1 MSETSTPD
9 RLDEAKLIT
18 FGCRLNAWESEV
30 MRDHAR
36 AAGLSDTVILN
47 SCAVTAE
54 AERQLR
60 QTIRRTRREHP
71 EAEIVVTGCAAQID
85 PQRYAAMPEVDL
97 VLGNVE
103 KLQAESWQRL
113 SGGAGSEARVQVADI
128 MTARETAGHLIEGFA
143 EKTRAFVQVQQGCDH
158 RCTFCIIPFGRGP
171 SRSVPIGEIVRQVQ
185 TLVASGLREVVLT
198 GVDITSYGA
207 DLPGRPTLGQMMR
220 RLLANVP
227 ELPRLRLSSV
237 DPVEIDEDVFRLLE
251 SEPRFMPHLHLSL
264 QAADDLLLT
273 RMKRRHLRADAL
285 ACIERARA
293 ARPDTVFG
301 ADIIAGFPT
310 ETEAMF
316 RNTLDFVAEAGL
328 TFLHVFPYSE
338 RPGTPAARM
347 PAVPKPERKARAQR
361 LRAAGTA
368 AETRF
373 LESRLGKTAQV
384 LVESEGLGRSE
395 HYAPVRTAGPV
406 GEIVTVR
413 LTSLSEHKLRGEPMV
428 EATA

>member
-1 MSETSTPD
+1 MSETRTSG

-85 PQRYAAMPEVDL
+85 PQRYAAMPEVDR
-97 VLGNVE
+97 VIGNTE

-113 SGGAGSEARVQVADI
+113 AGNAGAETRVQVADI

-185 TLVASGLREVVLT
+185 ALVAAGVREVVLT

-207 DLPGRPTLGQMMR
+207 DLPGTPTLGQMMR

-264 QAADDLLLT
+264 QAADDLILK
-273 RMKRRHLRADAL
+273 RMKRRHRRADAL

-310 ETEAMF
+310 ETEVLF

-361 LRAAGTA
+361 LRAAGAA
-368 AETRF
+368 AEARF
-373 LESRLGKTAQV
+373 LESRLGQTARV
-384 LVESEGLGRSE
+384 LIESEGLGRCE
-395 HYAPVRTAGPV
+395 HFAPVRAQGPV

-413 LTSLSEHKLRGEPMV
+413 LTDLVEGALRGEPLV
-428 EATA
+428 EAAA